1 MVTFVITKNGHNT
14 IKFGQFREIRKNALT
29 SLLLNLLRFLFR
41 EIQVNVICDRF
52 EGCHRKTF
60 SYSVS
65 ILFRKNYSNT
75 REATSNQHTRQTTT
89 YKYLTTNLCFVPVP
103 FVVYYALCF
112 GSCSSYHYMFSSS
125 PSGKKSLKK
134 KAVLLVELAWG
145 SSTNQERSK

>member
-1 MVTFVITKNGHNT
+1 MYKYIVVYVIKSGVYKTELGKKVPKI
-14 IKFGQFREIRKNALT
+14 IKEIDLVVK
-29 SLLLNLLRFLFR
+29 
-41 EIQVNVICDRF
+41 
-52 EGCHRKTF
+52 
-60 SYSVS
+60 
-65 ILFRKNYSNT
+65 
-75 REATSNQHTRQTTT
+75 QHTRQTTT

-103 FVVYYALCF
+103 FVVYYYALCF

>member
-1 MVTFVITKNGHNT
+1 MYKYIVVTSIYVIKSGVYKTELGKKVPKI
-14 IKFGQFREIRKNALT
+14 IKEIDL
-29 SLLLNLLRFLFR
+29 
-41 EIQVNVICDRF
+41 VVD
-52 EGCHRKTF
+52 
-60 SYSVS
+60 
-65 ILFRKNYSNT
+65 
-75 REATSNQHTRQTTT
+75 QHTRQTTT
-89 YKYLTTNLCFVPVP
+89 HKYLTTNLCFVPVP